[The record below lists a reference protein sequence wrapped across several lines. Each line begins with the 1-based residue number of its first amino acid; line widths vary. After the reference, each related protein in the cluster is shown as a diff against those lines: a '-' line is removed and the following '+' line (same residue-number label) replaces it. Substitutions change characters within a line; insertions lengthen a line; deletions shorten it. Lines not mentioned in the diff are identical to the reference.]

1 MPTVVDACE
10 VAPIRQAAW
19 EANVIDLD
27 RALAAY
33 LEDWEENPN
42 AALRAALSDLLLA
55 IEEAETWRRAFRASV
70 SFGYARGQGL
80 LPPNNVTTKG
90 DGPGD

>member
-10 VAPIRQAAW
+10 VAPVRQAAW

-55 IEEAETWRRAFRASV
+55 IPGIRVVRLCARTGPPAAEQRHDEGRR
-70 SFGYARGQGL
+70 
-80 LPPNNVTTKG
+80 
-90 DGPGD
+90 PG

>member
-1 MPTVVDACE
+1 M
-10 VAPIRQAAW
+10 APVRQAAW
-19 EANVIDLD
+19 EANVIEID

-55 IEEAETWRRAFRASV
+55 IEEAQTWRRAFRASV

-80 LPPNNVTTKG
+80 LPPTPAATAG
-90 DGPGD
+90 DGGCD